1 MRRNQ
6 HQSLVENREEEV
18 KEKPLRIQDP
28 FSERAL
34 TGKEIGAS
42 RSSGGRTGRGCF
54 VLSSMKE
61 ACNRGEL
68 AGRSLG
74 SGPGQLH
81 TSNHQ
86 IDSHLT
92 QPILAFVCSSNKG
105 LGRLI

>member
-61 ACNRGEL
+61 ACNGES
-68 AGRSLG
+68 SLVEVWDLVPA
-74 SGPGQLH
+74 SYTHP
-81 TSNHQ
+81 T
-86 IDSHLT
+86 T
-92 QPILAFVCSSNKG
+92 
-105 LGRLI
+105 R